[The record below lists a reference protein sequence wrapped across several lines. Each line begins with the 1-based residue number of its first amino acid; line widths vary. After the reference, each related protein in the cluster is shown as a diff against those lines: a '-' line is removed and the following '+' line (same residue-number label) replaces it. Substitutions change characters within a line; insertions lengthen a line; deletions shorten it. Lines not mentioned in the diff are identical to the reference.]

1 MFVAAVVSWWWWRA
15 VSWTSQEFAHSSV
28 KKCNCSQHSDMIYI
42 LLRIPCWNG
51 PVLESRSSK
60 EIIVRGRPLTL
71 ARSEPISCFRLVF
84 WQWLWDTLYIRVTF
98 PYYLLF
104 QTHTS
109 LLNVK
114 WNFPMSPS
122 VRRSVDIFGWLVGL
136 SVIISLKGREVPF
149 PMLYYIIIMSKKYNV
164 QYV

>member
-1 MFVAAVVSWWWWRA
+1 
-15 VSWTSQEFAHSSV
+15 
-28 KKCNCSQHSDMIYI
+28 MIYI

-60 EIIVRGRPLTL
+60 EIIVRGRPLIL

-84 WQWLWDTLYIRVTF
+84 WQWLWDTLYIRVTC

-104 QTHTS
+104 QTHNS
-109 LLNVK
+109 LLNRSETSLSARLFVG
-114 WNFPMSPS
+114 
-122 VRRSVDIFGWLVGL
+122 RSVGRSVGWLVCHNFLKRAG
-136 SVIISLKGREVPF
+136 SSISHAI
-149 PMLYYIIIMSKKYNV
+149 LYNHYVKKYNV